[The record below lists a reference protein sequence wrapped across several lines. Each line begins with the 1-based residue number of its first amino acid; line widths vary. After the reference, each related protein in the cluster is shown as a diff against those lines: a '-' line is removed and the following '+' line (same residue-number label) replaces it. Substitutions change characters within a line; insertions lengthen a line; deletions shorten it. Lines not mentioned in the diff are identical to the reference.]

1 MGKSAMISKG
11 KTKYLAKI
19 RALGGASAYRS
30 CGEKGGMDV
39 AICLKGLKAKLAETD
54 WADSWA
60 TAMGA

>member
-1 MGKSAMISKG
+1 MAKATLISKG

-19 RALGGASAYRS
+19 KALGGADAYRD

-39 AICLKGLKAKLAETD
+39 AICLKGLKAKLDESD
-54 WADSWA
+54 WADAWG